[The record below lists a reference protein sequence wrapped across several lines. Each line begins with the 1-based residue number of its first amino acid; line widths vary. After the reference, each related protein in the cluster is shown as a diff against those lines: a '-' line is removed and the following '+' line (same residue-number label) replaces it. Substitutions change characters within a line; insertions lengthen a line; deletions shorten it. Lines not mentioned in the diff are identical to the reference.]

1 MRQETN
7 DVFQETLN
15 SYSCTLHGLIRDAVI
30 VTTCMTKKEI
40 TKKPA
45 SFPWSCH
52 LWNSHLE
59 RLRKKGSGG
68 KMIFKM
74 TISFLSHLGYLR
86 RRSLAVVRLRKI
98 TPESEAEIGKIAF
111 GPWKS
116 PSLEPTVHRCYRMV
130 PCANLQLPPEVD
142 KCELNLTDCQG
153 GGRNIGLEGK
163 LFWYLWHIYETE
175 IIEILH
181 IYKGCLLKET
191 FDWLRSIQLELR
203 FGALVATELLD
214 GWVAIF
220 EEFHPGLH

>member
-74 TISFLSHLGYLR
+74 TISFVSFGIFTTQVSGRGEVEKKSPPNQKLR
-86 RRSLAVVRLRKI
+86 SQ
-98 TPESEAEIGKIAF
+98 IAF

-153 GGRNIGLEGK
+153 GGRNIG
-163 LFWYLWHIYETE
+163 FWKASYFGIYDTFMGP
-175 IIEILH
+175 
-181 IYKGCLLKET
+181 KSLKSCVFT
-191 FDWLRSIQLELR
+191 KDVSSKRPSIDWEASNLSC
-203 FGALVATELLD
+203 FSGALVAT
-214 GWVAIF
+214 GC
-220 EEFHPGLH
+220 